1 MYTSDR
7 YLVQFDPYTKRHYI
21 KNIVKRHSNR
31 QWQATQKSI
40 EFVLEHIEKHI
51 LTDKA
56 ETIHVSD
63 AGRIIKLYFKIAG
76 TKDSA
81 KGSGNR
87 AVVFLNDK
95 LCVARVLL
103 IYSKEEICE
112 PNETTKWQKI
122 VDDQFPEIMRKF
134 SSR

>member
-1 MYTSDR
+1 MYTSGR

-21 KNIVKRHSNR
+21 KNIAKRYSDR
-31 QWQATQKSI
+31 QWQATQKAI
-40 EFVLEHIEKHI
+40 EFVLENIEQHI

-56 ETIHVSD
+56 ETIHASD
-63 AGRIIKLYFKIAG
+63 AGRIIKLYFRVAG

-87 AVVFLNDK
+87 TVVFLDDK

-103 IYSKEEICE
+103 VYSKEEICE
-112 PNETTKWQKI
+112 PNETAKWQKL

-134 SSR
+134 SGR

>member
-1 MYTSDR
+1 MYTSGR
-7 YLVQFDPYTKRHYI
+7 YLVQFDPYTRRHYI
-21 KNIVKRHSNR
+21 KNIAKRYSDR
-31 QWQATQKSI
+31 QWQATQKAI
-40 EFVLEHIEKHI
+40 EFVLENIEQHI

-56 ETIHVSD
+56 ETIHASD
-63 AGRIIKLYFKIAG
+63 AGRIIKLYFRVAG

-87 AVVFLNDK
+87 AVVLLEDK

-103 IYSKEEICE
+103 VYSKEEICE
-112 PNETTKWQKI
+112 PNETAKWQKL

-134 SSR
+134 SSC

>member
-1 MYTSDR
+1 MYTSGR

-21 KNIVKRHSNR
+21 KNIAKRYSDR
-31 QWQATQKSI
+31 QWQATQKAI
-40 EFVLEHIEKHI
+40 EFVLENIEQHI

-56 ETIHVSD
+56 ETIHASD
-63 AGRIIKLYFKIAG
+63 AGRIIKLYFRVAG

-87 AVVFLNDK
+87 TVVFLDDK
-95 LCVARVLL
+95 LYVARVLL
-103 IYSKEEICE
+103 VYSKEEICE
-112 PNETTKWQKI
+112 PNETAKWQKL

-134 SSR
+134 SGR

>member
-1 MYTSDR
+1 MYTSGR

-21 KNIVKRHSNR
+21 KNIAKPYSDR

-63 AGRIIKLYFKIAG
+63 VGRIIKLYFKIAG

-87 AVVFLNDK
+87 AVVFLDDK
-95 LCVARVLL
+95 LYVARVLL
-103 IYSKEEICE
+103 IKKKFVSLMKLQNGRRLLTI
-112 PNETTKWQKI
+112 NFQKL
-122 VDDQFPEIMRKF
+122 
-134 SSR
+134 